1 MKKALT
7 ALSSA
12 VIAAFA
18 ITAEVHAADELVIGY
33 SMAKTGPYVSLAIT
47 NEVAASMAV
56 DEINGKGGINGK
68 KLKLVKFDTGG
79 NPKDAVTATRRFAQ
93 DEKALAIIGP
103 FSSSECA
110 AAFPAGE
117 REGIVQMSMAS
128 SAPGLTAGMPYAFRN
143 TVDEGKVIENV
154 METFKRKN
162 IPITRGVIA
171 YGTDD
176 AVSKAIGTKVL
187 PKVFEK
193 FAVPVLAT
201 VDFSVKAFD
210 LSPQVSQIVQAK
222 PDGIGI
228 GGNPESGI
236 KLAVELHRQG
246 YKGRMIG
253 GTTLADPDLPKRML
267 PAGTGL
273 TIGSTFFKDFNA
285 ATKTFSVE
293 FEKRAKAAGLGR
305 TEPNQ
310 FDAATYDIVYMYA
323 DAIAK
328 TKVTGGD
335 LSKDRAAIRDYLSN
349 LKNMPALEGNI
360 SFNKDRDAIKPI
372 YIIEAKGGEWSLLDT
387 HDPK

>member
-1 MKKALT
+1 MKKTL
-7 ALSSA
+7 ALSVAGLA
-12 VIAAFA
+12 VLAIAVRA
-18 ITAEVHAADELVIGY
+18 HAADELILGY

-47 NEVAASMAV
+47 NEVAATMAV
-56 DEINGKGGINGK
+56 DEINAKGGINGR
-68 KLKLVKFDTGG
+68 KLKLAKFDTGG

-103 FSSSECA
+103 FSSGECN

-128 SAPGLTAGMPYAFRN
+128 SAPGVTAGMQYAFRN
-143 TVDEGKVIENV
+143 TVDEGKVIEDV

-162 IPITRGVIA
+162 IPVARGAIA

-193 FAVPVLAT
+193 YSVPVAVT

-210 LSPQVSQIVQAK
+210 LSPQVAQIVQAK
-222 PDGIGI
+222 PDGVGI

-267 PAGTGL
+267 PAGTGM
-273 TIGSTFFKDFNA
+273 TIGTTFFKNFNA
-285 ATKTFSVE
+285 TTKAFAVE

-310 FDAATYDIVYMYA
+310 FDAAVYDIVYMYA

-335 LSKDRAAIRDYLSN
+335 LSKDRTAIRDHLAN

-372 YIIEAKGGEWSLLDT
+372 YVIEAKGGEWSLLDA
-387 HDPK
+387 HEPK

>member
-7 ALSSA
+7 LSVAGLA
-12 VIAAFA
+12 VFAFA
-18 ITAEVHAADELVIGY
+18 VPAHAADELILGY

-47 NEVAASMAV
+47 NEVAATMAV
-56 DEINGKGGINGK
+56 DEINAKGGINGR
-68 KLKLVKFDTGG
+68 KLKLAKFDTGG

-103 FSSSECA
+103 FSSGECN

-128 SAPGLTAGMPYAFRN
+128 SAPGVTAGMQYAFRN
-143 TVDEGKVIENV
+143 TVDEGKVIEDV

-162 IPITRGVIA
+162 IPIARGAIA

-193 FAVPVLAT
+193 YSVPVSVT

-210 LSPQVSQIVQAK
+210 LSPQVAQIVQAK
-222 PDGIGI
+222 PDGVGI

-267 PAGTGL
+267 PAGTGM
-273 TIGSTFFKDFNA
+273 TIGTTFFKDFNA
-285 ATKTFSVE
+285 TTKAFTVE

-310 FDAATYDIVYMYA
+310 FDAAVYDIVYMYA

-335 LSKDRAAIRDYLSN
+335 LAKDRTAIRDHLAN

-372 YIIEAKGGEWSLLDT
+372 YVIEAKGGEWSLLDA
-387 HDPK
+387 HEPK